1 MKCFYII
8 KPLSLANWSLF
19 HSVHYVLCGKFLSNA
34 YVCLWPFFC
43 GLGPDVGSPP
53 LLVRKKL
60 LTVLSE
66 SGKIS
71 SIIDDVSIVKR
82 YASESSHAF
91 PVSSDDEALS
101 KAIKEVKLITSY
113 IYFSSGN
120 LAISSKSCFCLL
132 LILGK
137 E

>member
-1 MKCFYII
+1 MFLTFYII
-8 KPLSLANWSLF
+8 KPLSLANWLLC
-19 HSVHYVLCGKFLSNA
+19 HSVHYVLIFVICGKFLSNA

-43 GLGPDVGSPP
+43 GLGPDFGSPP
-53 LLVRKKL
+53 VWVRKKL

-101 KAIKEVKLITSY
+101 KAIKEVTHK
-113 IYFSSGN
+113 
-120 LAISSKSCFCLL
+120 
-132 LILGK
+132 
-137 E
+137 